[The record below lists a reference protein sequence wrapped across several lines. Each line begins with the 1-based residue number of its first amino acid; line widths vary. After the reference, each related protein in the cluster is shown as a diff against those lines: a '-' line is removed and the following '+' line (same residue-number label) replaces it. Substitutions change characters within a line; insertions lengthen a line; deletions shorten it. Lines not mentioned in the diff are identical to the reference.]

1 MATLDR
7 CILDTRALRSAAHAS
22 ARGQL
27 KFQYTT
33 SPAQA
38 WADKS
43 STATSIR
50 KSSSKRCQTHQCPPH
65 STQRRRF
72 ISTRRRKHSCPS
84 RLESRATLGPCTT
97 TTLLKCSSSSSSSRK
112 VMEPGRSRFST
123 FPPTT
128 SLPVPGSSVRPRT
141 SQQITIPQQRPCTP
155 AGKGGQRST
164 LYPSGTRKG
173 ALRRSLALLETPRP
187 RSSTPPLLNLQPA
200 HSREAL
206 HARPHLHSKKPAVS
220 RPNRRRRRSERLKLL
235 MGS

>member
-22 ARGQL
+22 AKGQL

-38 WADKS
+38 DKS
-43 STATSIR
+43 NTATSIR
-50 KSSSKRCQTHQCPPH
+50 RSSSSKRCRTHQCPPH
-65 STQRRRF
+65 STQHHRF
-72 ISTRRRKHSCPS
+72 ISTHRRKRSCPS

-97 TTLLKCSSSSSSSRK
+97 TTLLKRSSSRSSSSRK

-141 SQQITIPQQRPCTP
+141 SLQITIPQQRPCTP

-173 ALRRSLALLETPRP
+173 ALRRSLALLENPRP
-187 RSSTPPLLNLQPA
+187 RSSTLPLLNLQPP
-200 HSREAL
+200 HSRGAL
-206 HARPHLHSKKPAVS
+206 RARPHLRSKKPAVS

-235 MGS
+235 MG